1 MVGEGYAIFVQGAV
15 KPVAVRV
22 NDFAEIELVGRVI
35 NRVKYLSIAIV
46 DDHIIIAH
54 SNGVYGAM
62 VKTSD
67 DTVHHLLEIIAA
79 YPDHTLMDHIYHNPS
94 GGGGWDGGRDGRG
107 VPPIMAIHDIPD
119 DELSSLVPPRVKS
132 HIHQKILIVVSTAM
146 GVLIFGLVVACIALL
161 TLLDTVDDIA

>member
-35 NRVKYLSIAIV
+35 NRVKYLSNAIV
-46 DDHIIIAH
+46 DDRIIIAH

-94 GGGGWDGGRDGRG
+94 NERDGGRDGSG

-132 HIHQKILIVVSTAM
+132 HIHQKILIVVGTAM
-146 GVLIFGLVVACIALL
+146 GLLIFGLVVACIALL